1 MVILVLVVSILL
13 VVRLYDYTAPT
24 KPGFGLSSLSVSSFN
39 ISGSQIT
46 AVWEVDF
53 FSTKASDCWYY
64 DDAVVSIFYQDRL
77 LSETHPPRI
86 NVSKE
91 TESFTTYV
99 VALAKGIEDP
109 RVVNDIAS
117 DWSVSG
123 IVAFTVRLFGA
134 AYVKCHDFHVVDNV
148 LNVTCTDIK
157 VGFSNRSS
165 SHGTMVV
172 QHSPNITRDEEAVN
186 RCSSWVEY
194 Y

>member
-1 MVILVLVVSILL
+1 MIGLSPHS
-13 VVRLYDYTAPT
+13 TPPPT
-24 KPGFGLSSLSVSSFN
+24 KPEFGLNSLSVSSFN

-64 DDAVVSIFYQDRL
+64 DNTVVSVFYQDRL
-77 LSETHPPRI
+77 LSETHPPRVE
-86 NVSKE
+86 VSMV
-91 TESFTTYV
+91 TESFTAYV

-109 RVVNDIAS
+109 RVVNDIAR

-123 IVAFTVRLFGA
+123 VVAFTVRLFGA
-134 AYVKCHDFHVVDNV
+134 SYVRCGGFRVIESV
-148 LNVTCTDIK
+148 LIVTCPDIK
-157 VGFSNRSS
+157 VGFSDRSS

-186 RCSSWVEY
+186 RCSTWLDY